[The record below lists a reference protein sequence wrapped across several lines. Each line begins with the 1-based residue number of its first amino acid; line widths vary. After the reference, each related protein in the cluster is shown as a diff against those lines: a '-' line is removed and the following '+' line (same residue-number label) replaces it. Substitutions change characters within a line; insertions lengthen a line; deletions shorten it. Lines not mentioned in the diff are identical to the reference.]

1 MIPLGEWRPDLP
13 EQGAHL
19 VDAKNVIADASSYR
33 SFPSMAAYSSALNSL
48 CTGALAVKSVG
59 TPSNF
64 AGTATKLYLLSGA
77 TYNDVSIAANYTGS
91 TEFRWSF
98 ATFGKRVIATNFSN
112 NPQSYVIGTS
122 TLFADL
128 TTAFKARYVGVV
140 RDFVAFAYT
149 SDATNGAMANNVRW
163 SAINDPTDYTASVI
177 TQSDSQQVNG
187 DGELGDITGFVGGE
201 RGVVFFEGGIF
212 LMTYV
217 GAPVVFNFDQIVFG
231 TGCVAPGT
239 IASYGEKIFYL
250 GPDGFYMLG
259 GAQAIPIG
267 NQKIDKWFYSDFDQ
281 SMSHLANA
289 VIDPINTLYII
300 AYPGAG
306 NSGICNRVIMF
317 NWVTGRWS
325 YASPGNF
332 AVLVNSMSQSVD
344 PDAASTETIYG
355 NPDTGPFADVSL
367 DSRIF
372 IGGKLQLSAIDANH
386 KLAYFNST
394 ALTATLE
401 TGETQLFP
409 GKRALVKN
417 VRPMIE
423 GTGTVSVEAGTRD
436 ITTATVSYT
445 APSTVNS
452 YGEANLFAEG
462 RYHRARVTITGG
474 FYHAYGIDWN
484 AVPKGKY

>member
-13 EQGAHL
+13 EQGSHL

-33 SFPSMAAYSSALNSL
+33 SFPSMAVYSSALNSA

-77 TYNDVSIAANYTGS
+77 TYNDVSGAVYTGS
-91 TEFRWSF
+91 TENRWSF
-98 ATFGKRVIATNFSN
+98 ATFGKRVIATNLSDY
-112 NPQSYVIGTS
+112 PQSYVIGTS
-122 TLFADL
+122 ALFANL
-128 TTAFKARYVGVV
+128 TTALKGRYVGIV
-140 RDFVAFAYT
+140 RDFVVFAYT
-149 SDATNGAMANNVRW
+149 YDATNGTMANNVRW
-163 SAINDPTDYTASVI
+163 SAINDPTDYTASAT

-250 GPDGFYMLG
+250 GPDGFYVLN

-267 NQKIDKWFYSDFDQ
+267 NDKIDKWFYSDFDQ
-281 SMSHLANA
+281 SLSHLANA
-289 VIDPINTLYII
+289 VIDPINTLYIL

-306 NSGICNRVIMF
+306 NNGTCNRLLMF
-317 NWVTGRWS
+317 NWVTGRWT
-325 YASPGNF
+325 YASPGNL

-372 IGGKLQLSAIDANH
+372 IGGKLQLSAIDADH
-386 KLAYFNST
+386 KLAYFNSA

-401 TGETQLFP
+401 TGEAQLFP

-417 VRPMIE
+417 VTPLIE
-423 GTGTVSVEAGTRD
+423 GSGTVTVEVGTRNV
-436 ITTATVSYT
+436 TTETVTYT
-445 APSTVNS
+445 SPVTVNS
-452 YGEANLFAEG
+452 DGEANLFASG
-462 RYHRARVTITGG
+462 KYHRARINISGG
-474 FYHAYGIDWN
+474 FEHCYALDWE
-484 AVPKGKY
+484 ATQQGKY